1 MGIVLTG
8 PQTGLPVIVEFKLS
22 GIIRRAVVD
31 CALRERNSL
40 VVGVLTVLVD
50 VLEFV
55 GELQT
60 GCIILRSHIPSSIIA
75 LIQGG
80 DVGAVLV
87 GDDGNI
93 VIERSRI
100 LIDILLLLL
109 KADIGLQLPV
119 GTDEGG
125 LHREGEGI
133 RFVAIDA
140 GVAGLWLGC
149 QRERSLCVRSG
160 CGDQLLV
167 GHVKREHSTL
177 GVTERIVDVVIL
189 GDVVGIVVLHVGQ
202 FQLGQGGE
210 ATQSVAISV
219 FARGDVEC
227 SIVFNRAA
235 VVCQRLCDVLR
246 RLDGDGVACG

>member
-1 MGIVLTG
+1 MFISNHWDVIIECAGGFVHFLLVL
-8 PQTGLPVIVEFKLS
+8 
-22 GIIRRAVVD
+22 
-31 CALRERNSL
+31 
-40 VVGVLTVLVD
+40 
-50 VLEFV
+50 LE
-55 GELQT
+55 
-60 GCIILRSHIPSSIIA
+60 
-75 LIQGG
+75 
-80 DVGAVLV
+80 
-87 GDDGNI
+87 
-93 VIERSRI
+93 
-100 LIDILLLLL
+100 
-109 KADIGLQLPV
+109 ADIGFQLPV

-210 ATQSVAISV
+210 AVLGAAPLV
-219 FARGDVEC
+219 LARRDVQC
-227 SIVFNRAA
+227 GPV
-235 VVCQRLCDVLR
+235 
-246 RLDGDGVACG
+246 GDGVAVVGERCCDVRRGFNLNGVLRRCAVVLVGIGIQGREVNLHRHRARLAADGHVAIALLHGGPCRGVLPGDRLRDISLFVS